1 MVTKEDQVKF
11 YAEELK
17 ELEFS
22 VKKTWNATG
31 VSLFQNGDV
40 YVGQYRG
47 LDEKRGNVFVDIPTG
62 KGKHAPRLDQNSI
75 VSGQSQILNFRSLG
89 ETLRIQI

>member
-40 YVGQYRG
+40 YVGQY
-47 LDEKRGNVFVDIPTG
+47 PW
-62 KGKHAPRLDQNSI
+62 
-75 VSGQSQILNFRSLG
+75 FR
-89 ETLRIQI
+89 